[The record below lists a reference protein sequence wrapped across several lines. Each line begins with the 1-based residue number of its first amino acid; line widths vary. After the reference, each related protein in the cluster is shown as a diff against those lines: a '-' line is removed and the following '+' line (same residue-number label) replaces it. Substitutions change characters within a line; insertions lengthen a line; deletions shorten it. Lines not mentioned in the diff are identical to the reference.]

1 MGIFALVLLS
11 QRVVQLLTSAAAG
24 VEKCFWLYIIYYIV
38 IIIY

>member
-1 MGIFALVLLS
+1 MGIFPLVLLS
-11 QRVVQLLTSAAAG
+11 QRVQLLTSAAAG